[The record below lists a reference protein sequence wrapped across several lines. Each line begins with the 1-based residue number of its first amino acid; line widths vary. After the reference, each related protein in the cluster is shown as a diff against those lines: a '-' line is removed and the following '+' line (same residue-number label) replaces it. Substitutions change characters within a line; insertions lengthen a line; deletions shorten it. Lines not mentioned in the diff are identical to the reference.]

1 MRIGKCWKEWKVRF
15 GIRKMGFLERER
27 MGKENTF
34 DFNGSIDN
42 IVANKLKS

>member
-27 MGKENTF
+27 EWERRILLISMGV
-34 DFNGSIDN
+34 SI
-42 IVANKLKS
+42 IS